1 MLYGYLLMD
10 VREEEGEYYYTVC
23 SAFDSKYAKEL
34 KSSMFLASVKRQ
46 EICNVKISKKVEMFA
61 NFHMAVS
68 EFINTYY
75 VGEKLLVIE
84 KNDLQ
89 SKRCRYFKFFTEN
102 GVNITLPIYQIV
114 GRHLNY
120 VLDENNIALGVKM
133 SEPVNDSIDYVAEV
147 VDMINRES
155 RQTLYDNDIIKQ
167 FIFLN

>member
-89 SKRCRYFKFFTEN
+89 SKRCRYFKFFTEKFSIN
-102 GVNITLPIYQIV
+102 ALP
-114 GRHLNY
+114 
-120 VLDENNIALGVKM
+120 
-133 SEPVNDSIDYVAEV
+133 
-147 VDMINRES
+147 
-155 RQTLYDNDIIKQ
+155 
-167 FIFLN
+167 